1 MAQSTNTLDRY
12 DLATNGENARE
23 DLRNIIT
30 DISPTETPF
39 TSSIGRDT
47 ATNTFTEWLMDSLAS
62 ANASNAHIDGDEF
75 SGDALATP
83 ARLGNFCQI
92 SRKDLVVSRRAN
104 IVNKAGRRQEMA
116 YQIAKA
122 GKELKRD
129 VEAVLLS
136 NQAGAAGDASNASKA
151 AGLPTWIGVAVS
163 SEVDSGNTDRGSGG
177 ADPALSSTNDGF
189 PNSAATD
196 GTVRALTEDGL
207 LGVIKA
213 CYVNGSNPNVIMM
226 GPTVK
231 QQFSKYMFSTNSR
244 IATPYQDYGK
254 NQRDGVGVVGAVDV
268 YVSDFGVLDVIPN
281 RLQRQVSNDYV
292 DVFVLDTE
300 YAKVSYLD
308 DYKTE
313 TIAQVG
319 DAERR
324 TLLVDYSLVIPN
336 PGAHGIFA
344 DVDDDAAMTAS

>member
-12 DLATNGENARE
+12 DLATNGDNARE
-23 DLRNIIT
+23 DLSNIIS

-39 TSSIGRDT
+39 QSSIGKDK
-47 ATNTFTEWLMDSLAS
+47 ATNTFTEWLQDSLAT

-75 SGDALATP
+75 SGDSLTTP
-83 ARLGNFCQI
+83 ARLGNYCQI
-92 SRKDLVVSRRAN
+92 ARKDLVVSRRAN
-104 IVNKAGRRQEMA
+104 IVNKAGRKQEMA
-116 YQIAKA
+116 YQLAKA
-122 GKELKRD
+122 GKEIKRD
-129 VEAVLLS
+129 VEAILLS
-136 NQAGAAGDASNASKA
+136 NQAGAPGSNSGAGTT
-151 AGLPTWIGVAVS
+151 AGLPAWIGVAVS
-163 SEVDSGNTDRGSGG
+163 SEVDSGNTARGSSG
-177 ADPALSSTNDGF
+177 ADPALSGTNDGF

-231 QQFSKYMFSTNSR
+231 QQFSKYMFSSNSR

-268 YVSDFGVLDVIPN
+268 YVSDFGVLDVVPN
-281 RLQRQVSNDYV
+281 RFQRQVSSDYV

-300 YAKVSYLD
+300 YASVSYLD
-308 DYKTE
+308 DYRTD
-313 TIAQVG
+313 TISKVG

-324 TLLVDYSLVIPN
+324 MLLVDFALKIET
-336 PGAHGIFA
+336 PGAPGIYA

>member
-12 DLATNGENARE
+12 DLATNGDNARE
-23 DLRNIIT
+23 DLANIIS

-39 TSSIGRDT
+39 QSSIGKGT
-47 ATNTFTEWLMDSLAS
+47 AENTFTEWLMDSLATAS
-62 ANASNAHIDGDEF
+62 SSNAHIDGDEF
-75 SGDALATP
+75 SGDALSTP
-83 ARLGNFCQI
+83 ARLGNYCQI

-116 YQIAKA
+116 YQLAKA
-122 GKELKRD
+122 GKEIKRD
-129 VEAVLLS
+129 VESVLLANQVGASGS
-136 NQAGAAGDASNASKA
+136 NSAAGTT
-151 AGLPTWIGVAVS
+151 AGLPAWIGLAVS
-163 SEVDSGNTDRGSGG
+163 SEVDTGNTNRGSGG
-177 ADPALSSTNDGF
+177 ADPALSSTNDGY
-189 PNSAATD
+189 PNTAATD

-207 LGVIKA
+207 LSVIKA

-231 QQFSKYMFSTNSR
+231 QQFSKYMFSSNSR

-268 YVSDFGVLDVIPN
+268 YVSDFGVLDVVPN
-281 RLQRQVSNDYV
+281 RLQRQVSSDYV

-300 YAKVSYLD
+300 YAQVKYLD
-308 DYKTE
+308 DYRTDVIS
-313 TIAQVG
+313 TVG

-324 TLLVDYSLVIPN
+324 MLLVDYALCIDN
-336 PGAHGIFA
+336 PGAHGIYA